1 MSREANLR
9 IDRFRKAR
17 RNAGLVALDGLH
29 PVKHARRFGAELL
42 EAVSPNPDA
51 LRRLAAEL
59 APDVADELMALAQ
72 PVSAADFV
80 QMSPNPPDTAIIAI
94 ARRPSVSLAA
104 MLQPPPP
111 SSHPTAAN
119 PGELPTP
126 PGYGAAQSGRPVV
139 VLDQPRNPFNI
150 GAAVRVAAAAGA
162 AGLLCLG
169 PQDPWHPAAVVSGV
183 GLQFALPV
191 ARAEALPEG
200 GRPLLIIDPAG
211 EPMPWGAAPAGALLV
226 FGNERRGVSA
236 ELRAR
241 AHRRLAIP
249 MTPGVSSL
257 NLATSAAIAL
267 YALAPPGGAGPFR

>member
-17 RNAGLVALDGLH
+17 RDAGLVALDGLH

-42 EAVSPNPDA
+42 EVVSPNPEA

-59 APDVADELMALAQ
+59 APDVADELLELAQ
-72 PVSAADFV
+72 PVSAAEFA
-80 QMSPNPPDTAIIAI
+80 QMSPNPPDTAVIAI
-94 ARRPSVSLAA
+94 ARRPAVSLAA

-111 SSHPTAAN
+111 GHTLATN
-119 PGELPTP
+119 PGDLPTP
-126 PGYGAAQSGRPVV
+126 PGYGAAPSARSVV

-169 PQDPWHPAAVVSGV
+169 PQDPWHPAAVVAGV

-191 ARAEALPEG
+191 ARADTLPEC

-226 FGNERRGVSA
+226 FGNERRGVSG

-241 AHRRLAIP
+241 AQRRLAIP

-267 YALAPPGGAGPFR
+267 YALAPPGGGNPGQA

>member
-1 MSREANLR
+1 MSRAANLR

-17 RNAGLVALDGLH
+17 RDAGLVALDGLH

-59 APDVADELMALAQ
+59 APDVADELLELAQ
-72 PVSAADFV
+72 PVSAADFA

-94 ARRPSVSLAA
+94 ARRPSVSIAA
-104 MLQPPPP
+104 MLQPSPP

-126 PGYGAAQSGRPVV
+126 SGYGAASSADRPVV

-169 PQDPWHPAAVVSGV
+169 PQDPWHPAAVVAGV

-191 ARAEALPEG
+191 ARAEALPEC

-211 EPMPWGAAPAGALLV
+211 EPMPWGEAPPGALLV

-241 AHRRLAIP
+241 AQRRLAIP

-267 YALAPPGGAGPFR
+267 YALAPPGGGSFS

>member
-17 RNAGLVALDGLH
+17 RDAGLVALDGLH

-42 EAVSPNPDA
+42 EAVSPHPDA

-59 APDVADELMALAQ
+59 APDVAEELLELAQ
-72 PVSAADFV
+72 PVSAAEFA
-80 QMSPNPPDTAIIAI
+80 QMSPNPPDTAVIAI
-94 ARRPSVSLAA
+94 ARRPVVSLAA

-111 SSHPTAAN
+111 GNPIAAN
-119 PGELPTP
+119 PGDLPP
-126 PGYGAAQSGRPVV
+126 PGYGAAQSARPVV

-162 AGLLCLG
+162 GGLLCLG
-169 PQDPWHPAAVVSGV
+169 PQDPWHPAAVVAGV

-191 ARAEALPEG
+191 ARADALPEC
-200 GRPLLIIDPAG
+200 GRPMLIIDPAG
-211 EPMPWGAAPAGALLV
+211 EPMPWGAPPPGALLV

-236 ELRAR
+236 ELLAR
-241 AHRRLAIP
+241 AQRRLAIP

-267 YALAPPGGAGPFR
+267 YALAPPGGGGPSRA

>member
-17 RNAGLVALDGLH
+17 RDAGLVALDGLH

-42 EAVSPNPDA
+42 EAVSPHPDA

-59 APDVADELMALAQ
+59 APDVADELLDLVQ
-72 PVSAADFV
+72 PVSAADFA

-94 ARRPSVSLAA
+94 ARRPSVSIAA

-111 SSHPTAAN
+111 
-119 PGELPTP
+119 
-126 PGYGAAQSGRPVV
+126 GYGGTPSAGRPVV

-169 PQDPWHPAAVVSGV
+169 PQDPWHPAAVVAGV

-191 ARAEALPEG
+191 ARADTLPEC

-211 EPMPWGAAPAGALLV
+211 EPMPWGAAPPGSLLV
-226 FGNERRGVSA
+226 FGNERRGVSG
-236 ELRAR
+236 ELLARAR
-241 AHRRLAIP
+241 RRLAIP

-267 YALAPPGGAGPFR
+267 YALAPPVAAG

>member
-17 RNAGLVALDGLH
+17 RDAGLVALDGLH

-42 EAVSPNPDA
+42 EAVSPHPDA

-59 APDVADELMALAQ
+59 APDVADELLELAQ
-72 PVSAADFV
+72 PVSEAEFA

-94 ARRPSVSLAA
+94 ARRPAVSVAA
-104 MLQPPPP
+104 MLQPPPGNP
-111 SSHPTAAN
+111 LAAN
-119 PGELPTP
+119 PADRERPTS
-126 PGYGAAQSGRPVV
+126 PGDGAALSARPVV

-162 AGLLCLG
+162 GGLLCLG
-169 PQDPWHPAAVVSGV
+169 QQDPWHPAAVVSGV

-191 ARAEALPEG
+191 ARADALPECR
-200 GRPLLIIDPAG
+200 RPLLIIDPAG
-211 EPMPWGAAPAGALLV
+211 EPMPWGGAAPPGALLV

-236 ELRAR
+236 ELLAR
-241 AHRRLAIP
+241 AQRRLAIP

-257 NLATSAAIAL
+257 NLATSAAIAI
-267 YALAPPGGAGPFR
+267 YALAPPGGGPLR

>member
-17 RNAGLVALDGLH
+17 RDAGLVALDGLH

-42 EAVSPNPDA
+42 EAVSPHPDA

-59 APDVADELMALAQ
+59 APDVADELLDLAQ
-72 PVSAADFV
+72 PVSAADFA

-104 MLQPPPP
+104 MLQPPPGV
-111 SSHPTAAN
+111 HPIAAN
-119 PGELPTP
+119 PGDLQTP
-126 PGYGAAQSGRPVV
+126 PGYGAAPSAGRPVV

-191 ARAEALPEG
+191 ARADGLPEC

-211 EPMPWGAAPAGALLV
+211 EPMPWGAAPPGALLV
-226 FGNERRGVSA
+226 FGNERRGVSG
-236 ELRAR
+236 ELLAR
-241 AHRRLAIP
+241 AQRRLSIP

-267 YALAPPGGAGPFR
+267 YALAPPGGGG